1 MIGLG
6 AQNLVPKFAALARTY
21 SDPTQ
26 RGISPRLSPIL
37 VKLANVNST
46 KQTTMAARC
55 SHFRENVRCWVLMKY
70 SPSRA
75 PAYVRCTI
83 RPWQSEITQVQRTFH
98 RKLTMITF
106 AAGCLC
112 SYFDAHSSVS
122 TMLTTPLAISDN
134 ASTTY
139 FTHRKLTNKWILAPP
154 LTPHARD
161 YRLGYEP
168 YVPIMN
174 RQATCH
180 ASKPRRQQ

>member
-1 MIGLG
+1 
-6 AQNLVPKFAALARTY
+6 
-21 SDPTQ
+21 
-26 RGISPRLSPIL
+26 
-37 VKLANVNST
+37 
-46 KQTTMAARC
+46 MAARC

-83 RPWQSEITQVQRTFH
+83 RPWQSEVTQVQRTFH
-98 RKLTMITF
+98 RKLTTVTF

-112 SYFDAHSSVS
+112 SYFDAHSSFS
-122 TMLTTPLAISDN
+122 TMLTTPLAIRDDV
-134 ASTTY
+134 STTY

-180 ASKPRRQQ
+180 ASWFRR